1 MPLYRPPSCL
11 SLQLQQ
17 DSNLRLSR
25 TGLLD
30 MSEFFIKDKDK
41 DRYTKAASKIEIK
54 QIQKQNSNLRLS
66 CTGLLDMSEFFV
78 KDKDRYTKSTTKIDQ
93 TNTKTRLQLL
103 LDMSEFNIIDKDK
116 DRYTKA
122 TTKTENKQR

>member
-1 MPLYRPPSCL
+1 MSWR
-11 SLQLQQ
+11 LQQ
-17 DSNLRLSR
+17 DSNQRLSR

-41 DRYTKAASKIEIK
+41 DRYTKARSKIEIK
-54 QIQKQNSNLRLS
+54 QTQKQDSNLRLS
-66 CTGLLDMSEFFV
+66 RTG
-78 KDKDRYTKSTTKIDQ
+78 
-93 TNTKTRLQLL
+93 L